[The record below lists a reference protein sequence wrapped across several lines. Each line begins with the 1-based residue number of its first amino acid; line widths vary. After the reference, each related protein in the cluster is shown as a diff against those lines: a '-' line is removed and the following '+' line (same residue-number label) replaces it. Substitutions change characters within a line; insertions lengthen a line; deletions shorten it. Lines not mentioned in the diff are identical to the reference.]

1 MNFEENISLKEYTTF
16 KVGGNARY
24 FYIAKNKE
32 DLILA
37 IKKAQESELPIFIL
51 GGGSNVLALD
61 EGYNGL
67 VIKFQTPKL
76 GDLVQSSAEDSLT
89 GLEWA
94 VGIPGTVGGA
104 VYGNARAFGVNISDI
119 IEEVEVLN
127 KETLEVKTLSRDECG
142 FSEKQSIFKKDKNLI
157 ILSVALKLEKGDEEE
172 IRKKIKD
179 NLNTRLGRQPLNYP
193 SAGSIFINKSGTE
206 PSSVLI
212 EKAGLKGIKIGG
224 VEVSQKHAGFIINT
238 GNATSADILEL
249 IEIIKKE
256 VKSKFGIELETEIQ
270 ILK

>member
-1 MNFEENISLKEYTTF
+1 M
-16 KVGGNARY
+16 
-24 FYIAKNKE
+24 
-32 DLILA
+32 
-37 IKKAQESELPIFIL
+37 
-51 GGGSNVLALD
+51 
-61 EGYNGL
+61 
-67 VIKFQTPKL
+67 
-76 GDLVQSSAEDSLT
+76 
-89 GLEWA
+89 
-94 VGIPGTVGGA
+94 
-104 VYGNARAFGVNISDI
+104 
-119 IEEVEVLN
+119 
-127 KETLEVKTLSRDECG
+127 
-142 FSEKQSIFKKDKNLI
+142 KNLI